1 MLALLAFSFSDWSER
16 EREKR
21 QRQREKEKERE
32 IDGFVFT
39 HIRART
45 QGFEGKLK
53 EAGFEV
59 SVSPIPMSAQVHQV
73 LVMRARV

>member
-1 MLALLAFSFSDWSER
+1 MRLH
-16 EREKR
+16 
-21 QRQREKEKERE
+21 
-32 IDGFVFT
+32 IHVT
-39 HIRART
+39 HILART

-73 LVMRARV
+73 LLMLVRAGACGARRSACAFAEREWARK